1 MPRKLIPIYPS
12 DPYHISARCLNREW
26 FSLPLP
32 SVWSIMEDYLFL
44 TSSIYELRLHSFV
57 LMSNH
62 FHLVLTA
69 PNGNLSKA
77 LLYFMRE
84 TSREIT
90 RLSGRINQTYGNRNH
105 KTRIGNYHYFM
116 NTYKYV
122 YQNPVR
128 AGICKRTED
137 YPYSSLNGLCGLSR
151 LLIPIVEDPI
161 LFSPV
166 FDESALRWINT
177 TPEPSLQE
185 EMRLA
190 LRRAD
195 LEFKTSR
202 KTGRE
207 SRLKEILL

>member
-1 MPRKLIPIYPS
+1 MPRKLIPISPS
-12 DPYHISARCLNREW
+12 DPYHISARCLNREG
-26 FSLPLP
+26 FKLPLAG
-32 SVWSIMEDYLFL
+32 VWSLMEDYLFL
-44 TSSIYELRLHSFV
+44 TSSLYGLRIHSFV

-62 FHLVLTA
+62 FHLLLTA
-69 PNGNLSKA
+69 PNGNLSEA

-90 RLSGRINQTYGNRNH
+90 RMSGRINQTYGSRNH

-128 AGICKRTED
+128 AGICERAEN

-151 LLIPIVEDPI
+151 LSIPLVEDTI

-166 FDESALRWINT
+166 FDESALRWINK
-177 TPEPSLQE
+177 PPDFSLQE
-185 EMRLA
+185 AMRLA

-195 LEFKTSR
+195 LEFKASR

-207 SRLKEILL
+207 SKLKEFLL